1 MVRVLFVKMSSRR
14 RLTHAGSGWIR
25 ELKETD

>member
-1 MVRVLFVKMSSRR
+1 MVRMLVVKVSSRR
-14 RLTHAGSGWIR
+14 RLTHAGSVWIR